1 MLRIC
6 VHAFWCIVEPVKWAL
21 VTKAK
26 KTHTWTLIMAGK
38 HTLGL
43 YCSYEQ
49 WGHHGYHIC
58 ACFCLKT
65 IFAFQFTLYKHRP
78 GAHWKAQS
86 LLVEHSKYMVF
97 LRQELSPI
105 QDHYAREKPVTQSGL
120 LSRLLSSLMP
130 TYIFIRN
137 SIFIQNIFF
146 YRWIYFCISSPFY
159 TSSNYLS
166 LFILLMLNVGHNW
179 LDIGTKTFLIN

>member
-1 MLRIC
+1 MDTC
-6 VHAFWCIVEPVKWAL
+6 S
-21 VTKAK
+21 
-26 KTHTWTLIMAGK
+26 IMAGK

-86 LLVEHSKYMVF
+86 LLVEHSKYMVIFWDKSYHLFRTTMPEKNRWPKVGF
-97 LRQELSPI
+97 LGGPCR
-105 QDHYAREKPVTQSGL
+105 RWC
-120 LSRLLSSLMP
+120 RLIFLYEILFLYK
-130 TYIFIRN
+130 TYFSIAE
-137 SIFIQNIFF
+137 SIFVFHPHSTL
-146 YRWIYFCISSPFY
+146 RVTTSHCSYFWCSMLATIGSTL
-159 TSSNYLS
+159 TSK
-166 LFILLMLNVGHNW
+166 LF
-179 LDIGTKTFLIN
+179 